1 LESKS
6 TSPTPP
12 KEGLLLPGYITAN
25 PLSYKS
31 IREYR
36 DELKKNPTVAEKIMW
51 EHFKNKKTGYKIR
64 RQHII
69 DDFIVDFVCLSKKVV
84 IEIDGKI
91 HLKQKEIDEIR
102 TLRLNELGYE
112 VIRFTNEE
120 VFSNSDLVAFKTKEK
135 LDILNNSTM

>member
-1 LESKS
+1 MESKS

-12 KEGLLLPGYITAN
+12 KEEPLLPGYITAN

-36 DELKKNPTVAEKIMW
+36 DELKKNPTGAEKIMW

-64 RQHII
+64 RQNII
-69 DDFIVDFVCLSKKVV
+69 DDYIVDFVCLSKKLVV
-84 IEIDGKI
+84 EIDGNI
-91 HLKQKEIDEIR
+91 HQKQKLNDELR
-102 TLRLNELGYE
+102 TNRLNELGYE

-120 VFSNSDLVAFKTKEK
+120 VYLNAELVAIKTKEK
-135 LDILNNSTM
+135 LDTQKNATM